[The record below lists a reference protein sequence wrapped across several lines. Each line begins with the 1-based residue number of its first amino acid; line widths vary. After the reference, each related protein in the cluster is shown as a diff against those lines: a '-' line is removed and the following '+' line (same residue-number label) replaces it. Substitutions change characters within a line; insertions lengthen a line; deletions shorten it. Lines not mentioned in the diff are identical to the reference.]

1 MPEIKKVVST
11 LMYPAD
17 RLKEVREIFDGSD
30 FVQVSISDSETLEKE
45 LKDADVALLPLD
57 VDERFLGDNQLKWIH
72 CDHAGLNNSAK
83 PEIFER
89 GIILTGA
96 AGRSAPVLAEHC
108 IYFMFLSCYHTRELM
123 RAQDNCQWG
132 VKGQD
137 DWRGLYGRTAGII
150 GMGNNGRMLADRL
163 HAFGMKII
171 SYDRYETKGY
181 DYIERKLCGG
191 NGDSIDP
198 LLEESDFI
206 ILCAALNDD
215 TYHMLNA
222 AAFAKMKDGVT
233 VVNMSRGPLIDTPA
247 LIDALNSGKV
257 GCAGLDVFEEEP
269 LLADNPLW
277 HMENVYITPHVTP
290 QVPDRTG
297 RSIEIMRENVRRYR
311 AGEPMLNQMRQT
323 DVYQANGA
331 QEVTG
336 PFGIDSKVKDIMTD
350 DATTR
355 TLLDILEECRGM
367 RQQKGALYMISKYK
381 VRQLFQLMKIP
392 TTEEKLAEYDRRLKD
407 SYQK

>member
-1 MPEIKKVVST
+1 MKIVILDGYTENPGDLSWEGFEALGELTVYDRTPAGKIVERIGDADAGIVNKVPLTRETFEACPSIKYVGVLATGYDVVDVACAKERGIPVCNIPTYGTTAVSQYVFALLLEICHHVWLHSEACHSGEWERNGDWCFWKRPLIELAGKTMGIIGFGRIGQMAGKIAQAFGMNV
-11 LMYPAD
+11 LAFGGRPD
-17 RLKEVREIFDGSD
+17 RALE
-30 FVQVSISDSETLEKE
+30 SETLKY
-45 LKDADVALLPLD
+45 
-57 VDERFLGDNQLKWIH
+57 
-72 CDHAGLNNSAK
+72 AGLDELLAK
-83 PEIFER
+83 SDVISLHCPLFPETR
-89 GIILTGA
+89 GIINK
-96 AGRSAPVLAEHC
+96 EN
-108 IYFMFLSCYHTRELM
+108 I
-123 RAQDNCQWG
+123 
-132 VKGQD
+132 
-137 DWRGLYGRTAGII
+137 
-150 GMGNNGRMLADRL
+150 
-163 HAFGMKII
+163 
-171 SYDRYETKGY
+171 
-181 DYIERKLCGG
+181 
-191 NGDSIDP
+191 
-198 LLEESDFI
+198 
-206 ILCAALNDD
+206 
-215 TYHMLNA
+215 
-222 AAFAKMKDGVT
+222 AKMKDGVT

-297 RSIEIMRENVRRYR
+297 RSIEILRENVRRYR

>member
-108 IYFMFLSCYHTRELM
+108 IYFMFLSCYNTRELM

-163 HAFGMKII
+163 HAFGMKFI
-171 SYDRYETKGY
+171 SYDRY
-181 DYIERKLCGG
+181 
-191 NGDSIDP
+191 
-198 LLEESDFI
+198 
-206 ILCAALNDD
+206 
-215 TYHMLNA
+215 
-222 AAFAKMKDGVT
+222 
-233 VVNMSRGPLIDTPA
+233 
-247 LIDALNSGKV
+247 GKTQ
-257 GCAGLDVFEEEP
+257 EEE
-269 LLADNPLW
+269 
-277 HMENVYITPHVTP
+277 
-290 QVPDRTG
+290 
-297 RSIEIMRENVRRYR
+297 
-311 AGEPMLNQMRQT
+311 
-323 DVYQANGA
+323 
-331 QEVTG
+331 
-336 PFGIDSKVKDIMTD
+336 
-350 DATTR
+350 
-355 TLLDILEECRGM
+355 
-367 RQQKGALYMISKYK
+367 
-381 VRQLFQLMKIP
+381 
-392 TTEEKLAEYDRRLKD
+392 
-407 SYQK
+407 